1 MKATYNPFVSGN
13 LPRFSRSYGK
23 SASDIPFI
31 LCLAVFAILPSPLA
45 MAADRTWTGGAP
57 EDSNWGTAAN
67 WGGTAPVGN
76 DALIFAGT
84 TRLTNNNTI
93 AADTTFTG
101 ITFADAAGA
110 FTLDGNA
117 ITLNGGITN
126 ISTSDQTI
134 NLGFALTGTQLFT
147 NTVGKGDIVVNGI
160 ISGNGGLTKA
170 GEGTLTLGA
179 ANTYSGTTTV
189 SGGTLVVGVNNLGS
203 LGDTAVAVKSGA
215 TLKGSG
221 VIGVVGGASD
231 ASVTIESG
239 GVLAPGNSPGLLTI
253 DGDLTLSSGSIFEWE
268 LAANKD
274 TDNGTP
280 GTDYDAVN
288 VSGDLN
294 ISWDADF
301 RVIMSGAVA
310 FNDLFWNTNQKW
322 SNIFNVS
329 TGSAWDKQ
337 VWVYTKPTDS
347 SYTPVDTGV
356 QGYFTVSGT
365 DLNWTALPEPS
376 TALAGLLLGAGLLRR
391 RRN

>member
-1 MKATYNPFVSGN
+1 
-13 LPRFSRSYGK
+13 
-23 SASDIPFI
+23 
-31 LCLAVFAILPSPLA
+31 
-45 MAADRTWTGGAP
+45 
-57 EDSNWGTAAN
+57 
-67 WGGTAPVGN
+67 
-76 DALIFAGT
+76 
-84 TRLTNNNTI
+84 
-93 AADTTFTG
+93 
-101 ITFADAAGA
+101 
-110 FTLDGNA
+110 
-117 ITLNGGITN
+117 
-126 ISTSDQTI
+126 
-134 NLGFALTGTQLFT
+134 
-147 NTVGKGDIVVNGI
+147 
-160 ISGNGGLTKA
+160 
-170 GEGTLTLGA
+170 
-179 ANTYSGTTTV
+179 
-189 SGGTLVVGVNNLGS
+189 
-203 LGDTAVAVKSGA
+203 
-215 TLKGSG
+215 
-221 VIGVVGGASD
+221 
-231 ASVTIESG
+231 VTIESG

-268 LAANKD
+268 LSANKD
-274 TDNGTP
+274 TNGLDNDILATADNGVR

-288 VSGDLN
+288 VSGALN

-376 TALAGLLLGAGLLRR
+376 SALAGLLLGAGLLRR